1 MSNNQI
7 QVPPSSRGDV
17 TPAVDFTWMDEP
29 PHDEFST
36 IWHVL
41 ERRWRTFLA
50 ILVGFVALVMLVSLI
65 WPRSYTATTKLIA
78 GDPGLTD
85 IKPAESNLPVLNALL
100 GNAQGRS
107 PETYVELLQEPPVAQ
122 RVIDDLHLNVTP
134 TDLLSHINSKPVTN
148 TSVIQLDVTWPDRE
162 GSARIANDFGQ
173 VFVNRERDLITAQAD
188 SALTFLQSKLPD
200 AIAAQSKAEHDLA
213 EYEAKHES
221 AYAAS
226 LTQPGQQSN
235 VAAIDAKIGQ
245 LQVDRDQ
252 AQATL
257 ANINQQLG
265 TTNASVESATSV
277 TQNPVVATLQQ
288 QLAAVDVQLKT
299 ALKQYTEQ
307 HPTVIA
313 LRQQE
318 AQLQKEIAAQPES
331 IVSGHTS
338 GVNPTYQ
345 ALQQQAA
352 TLRAQMASDDAQLK
366 SDKGQLNALVKALPS
381 ESQELTDLQQRA
393 KMATDVT
400 SALQQRYNDA
410 TVAKASSLSD
420 VAVTESADPAL
431 AQVHPDLKLNF
442 LLALGLGLVLAFS
455 GVFAIEF
462 FDNTYKD
469 ERDVTRDIPLPVL
482 ASIPKVPAKADT
494 NDPVHGWLRSLTI
507 DSFLQIVT
515 ALRYSS
521 DKPLR
526 TLALVSP
533 LPGDGKSTLC
543 LNLAVAL
550 ADVSPGVVLVDAD
563 MRQPAL
569 HESLGVTSDSG
580 LSDALVGAEDV
591 LNVVRPT
598 KYEGLDFLP
607 AGPRVPLPLKLLHSD
622 RFDKVLARL
631 RERYRIV
638 ILDTPPLLPVFDGAL
653 ISTKVDGTVL
663 VVAAGHT
670 DNRSTRRALKRLL
683 ALGGSNILGVI
694 LNQASTSE
702 KEYAHYRNGSQPLL
716 LKEGAKSS

>member
-1 MSNNQI
+1 MSNPI
-7 QVPPSSRGDV
+7 QVPPSSRTDV

-36 IWHVL
+36 IWDVL
-41 ERRWRTFLA
+41 ARRWRTFVA
-50 ILVGFVALVMLVSLI
+50 ILVGFVVLVMLVSLV

-85 IKPAESNLPVLNALL
+85 IKPNESNLPVLNALL

-122 RVIDDLHLNVTP
+122 RVIDDLHLKTSP
-134 TDLLSHINSKPVTN
+134 SALLSHINSKPVTN
-148 TSVIQLDVTWPDRE
+148 TSVIELDVTWPDRE
-162 GSARIANDFGQ
+162 ESARIANDFGQ

-188 SALTFLQSKLPD
+188 SALTFLSTKLPD
-200 AIAAQSKAEHDLA
+200 AIATQSAAERDLA
-213 EYEAKHES
+213 QYEAKHES

-226 LTQPGQQSN
+226 MGQPGQQST

-252 AQATL
+252 AQATI
-257 ANINQQLG
+257 ANINSQLG
-265 TTNASVESATSV
+265 STNPSVESATSV

-318 AQLQKEIAAQPES
+318 AQLQKEIAGQPES

-352 TLRAQMASDDAQLK
+352 TLRAQVASDDAQLK
-366 SDKGQLNALVKALPS
+366 GDKSQLDALVKALPS
-381 ESQELTDLQQRA
+381 ESQDLANLQQRA
-393 KMATDVT
+393 KMAADVT
-400 SALQQRYNDA
+400 TALQQRYNDA

-420 VAVTESADPAL
+420 VAVTEPADPEL

-469 ERDVTRDIPLPVL
+469 ERDITRDLPLPVL
-482 ASIPKVPAKADT
+482 ASIPKVPVKAD
-494 NDPVHGWLRSLTI
+494 NHPVTAWLRALTI

-563 MRQPAL
+563 LRRPSL
-569 HESLGVTSDSG
+569 HECLGMTSESG

-591 LNVVRPT
+591 LNVVHQT
-598 KYEGLDFLP
+598 KYDGLDFLP
-607 AGPRVPLPLKLLHSD
+607 AGPRVPLPLKLLQSD
-622 RFDKVLARL
+622 RFDKILARL

-653 ISTKVDGTVL
+653 ISTKVDGSVL

-670 DNRSTRRALKRLL
+670 DSRSTRRALKRLL
-683 ALGGSNILGVI
+683 ALGSPNVLGVI
-694 LNQASTSE
+694 LNQAPTSD
-702 KEYAHYRNGSQPLL
+702 KSYSHYRNGSQPLL
-716 LKEGAKSS
+716 LKGGAEPS